1 MTIQLA
7 NYYDRYAAADN
18 YDRHLFRAG
27 NFLQAAELNELQSAS
42 MARLQQ
48 VADTLFNDGAQLDGA
63 ECITSIANDICTCQ
77 CTAGAVYLRGAARG
91 VPPRTFTIP
100 ATGRVAVGV
109 YLVETI
115 VTELEDPDLRDPSI
129 SPLNNQEPGAARLQ
143 VTPTWGY
150 AGDGQAGDFYPV
162 HDLEDGLLLA
172 KAPPPQVDA
181 MAQYVS
187 RYDRQS
193 AGGYYISSGMKVT
206 RLPDVAGHQV
216 YSMADGVARIG
227 GVEIIRQHARRFE
240 YAAVADSRAVSMET
254 HPVSAEAVLGD
265 DFIINFN
272 RTPVNTITGVS
283 VQRQITHSMIHGPA
297 GGTDTLPLGPVIDIL
312 AVSQDEAGTQ
322 PYAETTDWVQDGDSS
337 IDWSPGGD
345 EPSNGG
351 TYWLTYTYWE
361 NVPFNE
367 LIDVSETSATVD
379 GTKTVTVRTAV
390 TASTKLVPDT
400 PTFSSYSWSIPRIDR
415 ICLDQS
421 GEIVWVKGVA
431 AVANPRTPA
440 VPVGALGI
448 AIVEQRWG
456 AATRVINT
464 AVRLVAMNDLNDM
477 QTNINTLFALM
488 AEERLAL
495 NLTQRDQAAKKGV
508 FADPFLDDDLRDEG
522 VAQTAAV
529 FRGTLVLGLTTVVH
543 SITLD
548 EPGKLDARI
557 LVELDE
563 TVTPDEIM
571 ISQPLRTSTMKVNP
585 YDSFA
590 PMPGVAILS
599 PSTDYWLDFM
609 TNWLSPITRQFDETV
624 WLDPIYSGNSAHIN
638 VISNTTTSSTEIE
651 KVGTRYVELQTL
663 REITIG
669 FALSGFGPGENLVAV
684 RFDGIAITPRET
696 P

>member
-7 NYYDRYAAADN
+7 NYYDRFAAADN
-18 YDRHLFRAG
+18 YDRHLFRSG

-48 VADTLFNDGAQLDGA
+48 VADVLFNDGAQLEGA
-63 ECITSIANDICTCQ
+63 ECITSTANDVCTCQ

-100 ATGRVAVGV
+100 ATGRVAVGI
-109 YLVETI
+109 YLVDSI
-115 VTELEDPDLRDPSI
+115 ATELDDPDLRDPSI

-150 AGDGQAGDFYPV
+150 AGDGRAGAFYPV
-162 HDLEDGLLLA
+162 HDIEDGLLLT

-181 MAQYVS
+181 MAQYVA

-193 AGGYYISSGMKVT
+193 AGGYYISNGMKVT
-206 RLPDVAGHQV
+206 RLPDINGKQV

-240 YAAVADSRAVSMET
+240 YTAVADSRAVSLET
-254 HPVSAEAVLGD
+254 HIVPVEASLGD
-265 DFIINFN
+265 DFTITFN
-272 RTPVNTITGVS
+272 RTPVNTITSVS
-283 VQRQITHSMIHGPA
+283 VQRQITHSMIHGPS
-297 GGTDTLPLGPVIDIL
+297 GGTDTLPFGPVIDIT

-322 PYAETTDWVQDGDSS
+322 PYVETTSWVQAGDSG
-337 IDWSPGGD
+337 IDWAPGGA

-351 TYWLTYTYWE
+351 TYWITYIYWE
-361 NVPFNE
+361 SVPLVE
-367 LIDVSETSATVD
+367 LVDVSETAATVD

-390 TASTKLVPDT
+390 TAATKLVPNT
-400 PTFSSYSWSIPRIDR
+400 PTFSTYSWSIPRIDR
-415 ICLDQS
+415 ICLDQA
-421 GEIVWVKGVA
+421 GEIVWIKGVA
-431 AVANPRTPA
+431 ATANPRTPA

-456 AATRVINT
+456 PATRVVTT

-508 FADPFLDDDLRDEG
+508 FADPLLDDDMRDEG
-522 VAQTAAV
+522 VPQTAAV
-529 FRGTLVLGLTTVVH
+529 FRGTLVLGLETVVH
-543 SITLD
+543 TITLD
-548 EPGKLDARI
+548 EPGRLNARV

-563 TVTPDEIM
+563 TVTPEEIL
-571 ISQPLRTSTMKVNP
+571 IAQPLRTSTMKVNP

-599 PSTDYWLDFM
+599 PATDYWLDFM
-609 TNWLSPITRQFDETV
+609 TNWLSPVTRQFDETV
-624 WLDPIYSGNSAHIN
+624 WLDPIFSSNAARVN
-638 VISNTTTSSTEIE
+638 VISTETTSSSDVE

-669 FALSGFGPGENLVAV
+669 FSLSGFGVGENLTAV
-684 RFDGIAITPRET
+684 RFDGIAVTPREA